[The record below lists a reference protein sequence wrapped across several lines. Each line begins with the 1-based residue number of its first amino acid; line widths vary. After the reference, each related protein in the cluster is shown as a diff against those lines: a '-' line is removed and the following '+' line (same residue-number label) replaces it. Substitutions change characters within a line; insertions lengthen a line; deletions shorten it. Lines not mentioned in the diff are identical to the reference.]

1 MDHEILT
8 HAEIRRRYPMMQADE
23 DEIGLFE
30 SDAGYLNPELCMHTH
45 LKLAEEFGAELHFQ
59 ERLMDYQIQM
69 DSEDDKKEVITVST
83 DRGQYRARKLLLT
96 VGAWAPQVYG
106 AEISPI
112 LTLHLERRVLCWLLP
127 THHRE
132 EFKVGQ
138 ETYLIYKHD
147 IFECSCF
154 VVANPCVHMGSGLS
168 G

>member
-59 ERLMDYQIQM
+59 ERLMGYQIQM
-69 DSEDDKKEVITVST
+69 DSADEDDKKEVITVST

-112 LTLHLERRVLCWLLP
+112 LSLHLERRVLCWLLP

-138 ETYLIYKHD
+138 
-147 IFECSCF
+147 
-154 VVANPCVHMGSGLS
+154 VVHRNLPYI
-168 G
+168 